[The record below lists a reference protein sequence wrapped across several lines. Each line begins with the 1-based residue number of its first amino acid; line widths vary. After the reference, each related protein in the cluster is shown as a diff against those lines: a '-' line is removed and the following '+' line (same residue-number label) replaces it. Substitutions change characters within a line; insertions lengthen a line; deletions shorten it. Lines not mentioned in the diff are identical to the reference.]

1 MMNLARKLSVLFV
14 VFVMVLSTFS
24 FSSVLADN
32 ETNVLTAESG
42 TYTADKTKP
51 YDGNWNI
58 VRWLT
63 DRPDTYLDS
72 ATGKYVMQPK
82 FNQEFAF
89 IVGGVAEGS
98 SITNFKLDI
107 SKWIDENKNT
117 LQIYATDY
125 IDSLNSEWTKL
136 TWTKSIESG
145 ADDTKNN
152 IGIASCD
159 NIPKARGYRYVKI
172 VVSSTRSKDYTWQD
186 CISGFSFSWVKN
198 DVGGESGTYKTNIT
212 KPFDG
217 NWHIISWETA
227 KPEYVNWDYNGNYA
241 MQSDNEFTYVTG
253 GVPEG
258 SAITNFTIDL
268 TTYFNESNGKLQIYA
283 SDSLNG
289 SWTELKYKS
298 ANISSN
304 EQNATLPIGKNLR
317 NKLTLSLDKNSGYR
331 YIKIKKNANTINGS
345 WQWLLGGFSF
355 KWEKNEFSQAAGTYT
370 ADIEKPFDG
379 NWHIISWETAKP
391 ENIAW
396 PTDYNGKNAMHSDSE
411 FEYVTGGVPEGSVIA
426 NFTID
431 LTWFFNADN
440 KELQIYASD
449 SLNGPWKELSYSSTD
464 ITTNDKVTKGNLTNK
479 LTLSLDK
486 NSGYRYIKVKKN
498 ANSAGNAWKY
508 LLGGFSFT
516 WEGIP
521 AVTVDYA
528 KEDSTLKATVKLIN
542 QTDFSP
548 FVAFAGYDSDN
559 NLVDV
564 SYHQESVLTGSRKIE
579 YEIPAVGVAKARVYV
594 WNYSDL
600 KPFAVLDDFITASAA
615 E

>member
-1 MMNLARKLSVLFV
+1 MMKLARKLSVLFV

-82 FNQEFAF
+82 FQQEFAF
-89 IVGGVAEGS
+89 IVGGIAEGS

-125 IDSLNSEWTKL
+125 IDSLKSEWTKL
-136 TWTKSIESG
+136 TWTKSSESG
-145 ADDTKNN
+145 ADDTNNN
-152 IGIASCD
+152 ISIASCD
-159 NIPKARGYRYVKI
+159 NIPKARGYRYIKI
-172 VVSSTRSKDYTWQD
+172 VVSSSRSKDYTWQD

-212 KPFDG
+212 EPFDG
-217 NWHIISWETA
+217 NWHIISWETV
-227 KPEYVNWDYNGNYA
+227 KPDDVTWSYGGNHA
-241 MQSDNEFTYVTG
+241 MQSDNEFIYVTG

-258 SAITNFTIDL
+258 SAITNFSIDV
-268 TTYFNESNGKLQIYA
+268 TTSIGVKKIVDIYA

-289 SWTELKYKS
+289 TWT
-298 ANISSN
+298 
-304 EQNATLPIGKNLR
+304 
-317 NKLTLSLDKNSGYR
+317 TLSYTDSDISDNEVGNPDGNKVAKKIDLSFDKSLGYR
-331 YIKIKKNANTINGS
+331 YIKIKKNANTSGGS
-345 WQWLLGGFSF
+345 WQWMLGGFSF
-355 KWEKNEFSQAAGTYT
+355 
-370 ADIEKPFDG
+370 
-379 NWHIISWETAKP
+379 
-391 ENIAW
+391 
-396 PTDYNGKNAMHSDSE
+396 
-411 FEYVTGGVPEGSVIA
+411 V
-426 NFTID
+426 
-431 LTWFFNADN
+431 
-440 KELQIYASD
+440 
-449 SLNGPWKELSYSSTD
+449 
-464 ITTNDKVTKGNLTNK
+464 
-479 LTLSLDK
+479 
-486 NSGYRYIKVKKN
+486 
-498 ANSAGNAWKY
+498 
-508 LLGGFSFT
+508 

-521 AVTVDYA
+521 TVTVDYA

-548 FVAFAGYDSDN
+548 FVAFAGYDSEN
-559 NLVDV
+559 NLIDV
-564 SYHQESVLTGSRKIE
+564 SYHQEGVLTGSRKIE

-600 KPFAVLDDFITASAA
+600 SPLAVLDDFITASAA

>member
-1 MMNLARKLSVLFV
+1 MMKLARKLSVLFV

-82 FNQEFAF
+82 FKQEFAF

-136 TWTKSIESG
+136 TWTKSAESG

-152 IGIASCD
+152 ISIASCD
-159 NIPKARGYRYVKI
+159 NIPKVRGYRYIKI
-172 VVSSTRSKDYTWQD
+172 VVSSTRTKDFTWQD

-198 DVGGESGTYKTNIT
+198 DVGGESGTYKTDIE

-227 KPEYVNWDYNGNYA
+227 KPADSMWSYGGNHA
-241 MQSDNEFTYVTG
+241 MESDNEFIYVTG
-253 GVPEG
+253 GAPEG
-258 SAITNFTIDL
+258 SAITNFSIDV
-268 TTYFNESNGKLQIYA
+268 TTDINIKPIVDIYA

-289 SWTELKYKS
+289 TWTNILYTNSDISFNDVGVANNNKVAKKIDLSFDKS
-298 ANISSN
+298 
-304 EQNATLPIGKNLR
+304 L
-317 NKLTLSLDKNSGYR
+317 GYR
-331 YIKIKKNANTINGS
+331 YIKIKKNANSSGGS
-345 WQWLLGGFSF
+345 WQWMIGGFSF

-391 ENIAW
+391 EYVVW
-396 PTDYNGKNAMHSDSE
+396 DYNGKNAMQSDNE
-411 FEYVTGGVPEGSVIA
+411 FVYVTGGAPEGSAIT

-431 LTWFFNADN
+431 LTWYFSDTN
-440 KELQIYASD
+440 KKLQIYASD
-449 SLNGPWKELSYSSTD
+449 SLNGPWTELTYANTD
-464 ITTNDKVTKGNLTNK
+464 LTPNNRSVQGNNLTNK

-486 NSGYRYIKVKKN
+486 NSGYRYIKIKKN
-498 ANSAGNAWKY
+498 ANSSGDSWKW

-559 NLVDV
+559 NLVGV

-600 KPFAVLDDFITASAA
+600 KPFAVLDDFIMASAA